1 MPRTITILAFLT
13 SLAAAPCRGEL
24 ISSVRTTY
32 PVVQTV
38 SGVMSL
44 ALNGEDQFVSNTFP
58 VAASHLQIWYSAGD
72 QAAAVFDRLSD
83 DIEDNVTLRFIN
95 HEINLTDR
103 QWFGQDLHA
112 WTIQSF
118 QVEWQPLSFSQGIAD
133 FSLFGYR
140 PLVPFQ
146 LPDAP
151 FPEPPAAIS
160 LLIGLACLGGVRRSR
175 LSC

>member
-1 MPRTITILAFLT
+1 M
-13 SLAAAPCRGEL
+13 
-24 ISSVRTTY
+24 
-32 PVVQTV
+32 QTV
-38 SGVMSL
+38 SGQMAISW
-44 ALNGEDQFVSNTFP
+44 NGDDKLVSNVFP

-72 QAAAVFDRLSD
+72 EAAALFDVLSD
-83 DIEDNVTLRFIN
+83 DSDDAVTLRFIN

-103 QWFGQDLHA
+103 QWLGQDLHA

-151 FPEPPAAIS
+151 FPEPPTALC
-160 LLIGLACLGGVRRSR
+160 LLVGMACLGGGSRSR